1 MSTIFVL
8 FFILKEGNMQEH
20 TKTVIYLAI
29 IGALIALGKLLQ
41 SMRPLSW
48 RIVIGRMITGSAVST
63 IAGIV
68 LIHVPDIPFPAVMA
82 IGSALGVLGAEFIEA
97 WMKKFAD
104 GRLPK

>member
-1 MSTIFVL
+1 
-8 FFILKEGNMQEH
+8 MQEP

-48 RIVIGRMITGSAVST
+48 RMVIGRMITGSAVST
-63 IAGIV
+63 IAGVV
-68 LIHVPDIPFPAVMA
+68 LIHIPDMPFPAVMA

>member
-1 MSTIFVL
+1 MLDQIKV
-8 FFILKEGNMQEH
+8 ILC
-20 TKTVIYLAI
+20 LAG
-29 IGALIALGKLLQ
+29 IGAVIALGKLLQ

-48 RIVIGRMITGSAVST
+48 RMVVGRMITGSAVST
-63 IAGIV
+63 IAGVV
-68 LIHVPDIPFPAVMA
+68 LIHIPDMPFPAVMA

>member
-1 MSTIFVL
+1 MVG
-8 FFILKEGNMQEH
+8 FFILKEGTMQEH
-20 TKTVIYLAI
+20 TKTVIYLVI

-68 LIHVPDIPFPAVMA
+68 LIHVPDMPFPAVMA
-82 IGSALGVLGAEFIEA
+82 LGSALGVLGAEFIEA

>member
-1 MSTIFVL
+1 ML
-8 FFILKEGNMQEH
+8 FFHLKKGTMKED

-29 IGALIALGKLLQ
+29 ISALIALGMLLQ

-68 LIHVPDIPFPAVMA
+68 LIHIPDMPFPAVMA
-82 IGSALGVLGAEFIEA
+82 I
-97 WMKKFAD
+97 
-104 GRLPK
+104 

>member
-1 MSTIFVL
+1 
-8 FFILKEGNMQEH
+8 MQEH
-20 TKTVIYLAI
+20 TKTVIYLAM
-29 IGALIALGKLLQ
+29 IGALIALDKLLQ

-68 LIHVPDIPFPAVMA
+68 LIHVPDIAFPAVMA
-82 IGSALGVLGAEFIEA
+82 LRSALGVLGAEVIEA
-97 WMKKFAD
+97 RMKKFAD

>member
-1 MSTIFVL
+1 
-8 FFILKEGNMQEH
+8 MQEH

-41 SMRPLSW
+41 SMHPLSW
-48 RIVIGRMITGSAVST
+48 RLVIGRMITGSAVST
-63 IAGIV
+63 VAGLA
-68 LIHVPDIPFPAVMA
+68 LIHIPNVPFAAVMA
-82 IGSALGVLGAEFIEA
+82 LGSALGIVGAEFIEA

>member
-1 MSTIFVL
+1 
-8 FFILKEGNMQEH
+8 MQEH

-41 SMRPLSW
+41 SMNHLTW
-48 RIVIGRMITGSAVST
+48 RMVIGRMITGSAVST
-63 IAGIV
+63 IAGLA
-68 LIHVPDIPFPAVMA
+68 LIRIPDMPFAAVMA
-82 IGSALGVLGAEFIEA
+82 LGSALGVLGAEFIET

>member
-1 MSTIFVL
+1 MVG
-8 FFILKEGNMQEH
+8 FFILKEGTMQEH

-41 SMRPLSW
+41 SMQPLSW
-48 RIVIGRMITGSAVST
+48 RMVIGRMITGSAVST
-63 IAGIV
+63 IAGVV
-68 LIHVPDIPFPAVMA
+68 LINIPDMPFPAVMA

-97 WMKKFAD
+97 WMKKFAE

>member
-1 MSTIFVL
+1 MVG

-20 TKTVIYLAI
+20 TKTVIYLAL

-48 RIVIGRMITGSAVST
+48 RLVIGRMITGSAVST
-63 IAGIV
+63 IAGVV

-82 IGSALGVLGAEFIEA
+82 LGSALGVLGAEFVEA
-97 WMKKFAD
+97 WIKKFAD
-104 GRLPK
+104 RRLVK

>member
-1 MSTIFVL
+1 
-8 FFILKEGNMQEH
+8 MQEH

-82 IGSALGVLGAEFIEA
+82 LGSALGIVGADFLEA
-97 WMKKFAD
+97 WAKKFFE
-104 GRLPK
+104 RKVP